1 MSWIANLLYWSNKE
15 RSAIALPIM
24 QKPYFNSAVRVLT
37 IAFCALYFQP
47 SLADTLHGRV
57 VSISDGDTL
66 TLLDASNQ
74 QFKIRLTGIDAP
86 EKKQPFG
93 QVSKQQLSAMVFGK
107 SVTVEWFKKDRYQRT
122 LGKIVL
128 DGLDINLK
136 QVKSGMAWHY
146 KKYEKEQ
153 PPEDRQTYAE
163 AETNAQQKRLGLWA
177 DANAVPPWEFRH
189 R

>member
-1 MSWIANLLYWSNKE
+1 
-15 RSAIALPIM
+15 M
-24 QKPYFNSAVRVLT
+24 QKPYFTSAVRIFT
-37 IAFCALYFQP
+37 IAFCAIYFQP

-66 TLLDASNQ
+66 TLLDTSNK

-93 QVSKQQLSAMVFGK
+93 QVSKQHLSAMVFGK
-107 SVTVEWFKKDRYQRT
+107 SVAVEWFKRDRYQRT

-128 DGLDINLK
+128 DGLDINLE
-136 QVKSGMAWHY
+136 QIKSGMAWHY
-146 KKYEKEQ
+146 KKYQKEQ
-153 PPEDRQTYAE
+153 LPEDRQAYSDAE
-163 AETNAQQKRLGLWA
+163 INAQQKRLGLWGE
-177 DANAVPPWEFRH
+177 ANPVSPWEFRH